1 MFKRAITHRDEFI
14 VAQALIYAL
23 DGLQRLPEDLRPES
37 NLDDMKAILAELP
50 ITVREMAERDTGRW
64 LLLGAFDRGRQAFNA
79 QELGRRAD
87 EAGRRFAQCS
97 VRPLV
102 DSPRHPVFF

>member
-37 NLDDMKAILAELP
+37 NLHDMKAILAELP
-50 ITVREMAERDTGRW
+50 ITVREKAERDTGRW
-64 LLLGAFDRGRQAFNA
+64 LLLGAWDVRSRSPSVQC
-79 QELGRRAD
+79 
-87 EAGRRFAQCS
+87 AGIGPASR
-97 VRPLV
+97 
-102 DSPRHPVFF
+102 